1 MGKTGI
7 FLKSNCIYRL
17 EAILLGILAVGY
29 LTLF

>member
-1 MGKTGI
+1 MGKTGD
-7 FLKSNCIYRL
+7 FSKKQLHRL